1 MRSASAA
8 GGNANA
14 DREYKR
20 KRQIIVNDDV
30 VNRVPG
36 CQGARV
42 VVTERCLDGYRQT
55 RDWITLG
62 LGTVWQD
69 VVPRTARGCCR

>member
-36 CQGARV
+36 CQG
-42 VVTERCLDGYRQT
+42 G
-55 RDWITLG
+55 G
-62 LGTVWQD
+62 NGTVFGWVSAD
-69 VVPRTARGCCR
+69 S